1 MKLFKLSI
9 KDLKEFIIQKKM
21 IFIILFFSII
31 VSSYG
36 FFFFSALNMNSAQ
49 VMNTYTGES
58 SCFFVSGEDITY
70 QKINELLRKIQNIK
84 SNISYRVYSNV
95 EYGKKIKNIKNGE
108 EKQLYNLIIGT
119 NKIIID
125 SNDFIGREITE
136 EDRKNCTNYIMIDS
150 LSEIATSDMLIYN
163 KTINING
170 KEYKVMAIDLLNIR
184 INKYINYISD
194 NKKID
199 NINDIEIGIIPDTTF
214 LKNEYPIKGIEIITD
229 YNTTVDENNRIKALI
244 QQEFYDNNMI
254 LPTKIKNSLENINY
268 YTILYTVLMM
278 IALVN
283 ILALFRY
290 WVDQNWRKYMIYRLC
305 GANNLKIYCLIEIE
319 AILIGVLSII
329 ISIIAYYCSLPLLH
343 ILSINYIL
351 SLKEILIIT
360 AIILMLIYSNVHVIT
375 KNISKTEIRY
385 LGRR

>member
-1 MKLFKLSI
+1 MKLFELSI

-31 VSSYG
+31 VSFYG
-36 FFFFSALNMNSAQ
+36 FFFFSSLNMNSAQ
-49 VMNTYTGES
+49 LMNTYTGES

-70 QKINELLRKIQNIK
+70 QKINELLKKIQNIK
-84 SNISYRVYSNV
+84 SDISYRVYSNV
-95 EYGKKIKNIKNGE
+95 EYGKKIKNIKSGE

-194 NKKID
+194 IRS
-199 NINDIEIGIIPDTTF
+199 F
-214 LKNEYPIKGIEIITD
+214 S
-229 YNTTVDENNRIKALI
+229 I
-244 QQEFYDNNMI
+244 Q
-254 LPTKIKNSLENINY
+254 KIKSNFNYMLIRNTRNSLRIHIINY
-268 YTILYTVLMM
+268 
-278 IALVN
+278 N
-283 ILALFRY
+283 
-290 WVDQNWRKYMIYRLC
+290 
-305 GANNLKIYCLIEIE
+305 
-319 AILIGVLSII
+319 
-329 ISIIAYYCSLPLLH
+329 
-343 ILSINYIL
+343 
-351 SLKEILIIT
+351 
-360 AIILMLIYSNVHVIT
+360 
-375 KNISKTEIRY
+375 KTS
-385 LGRR
+385 

>member
-36 FFFFSALNMNSAQ
+36 FFFFSSLNMNSAQ

-95 EYGKKIKNIKNGE
+95 EYGKKIKNIKSGE

-214 LKNEYPIKGIEIITD
+214 FKNEYPIKGIEIITD

-268 YTILYTVLMM
+268 YTILYTVVMM

-290 WVDQNWRKYMIYRLC
+290 WVDQNWRKYMIYRLN
-305 GANNLKIYCLIEIE
+305 GATNRTIYNLIMLECF
-319 AILIGVLSII
+319 I
-329 ISIIAYYCSLPLLH
+329 ISSVAFIISLIIYFSTILL
-343 ILSINYIL
+343 LRALEINYIL
-351 SLKEILIIT
+351 KMNEIIILYLIIILIV
-360 AIILMLIYSNVHVIT
+360 SFNVHVIA
-375 KNISKTEIRY
+375 KKISKTEVRY
-385 LGRR
+385 LGRK

>member
-1 MKLFKLSI
+1 MKLFELSI

-36 FFFFSALNMNSAQ
+36 FFFFSSLNMNSAQ
-49 VMNTYTGES
+49 LMNTYTGES

-70 QKINELLRKIQNIK
+70 QKINELLKKIQNIK
-84 SNISYRVYSNV
+84 S
-95 EYGKKIKNIKNGE
+95 GE

-214 LKNEYPIKGIEIITD
+214 FKNEYPIKGIEIITD

-290 WVDQNWRKYMIYRLC
+290 WVDQNWRKYMIYRLN
-305 GANNLKIYCLIEIE
+305 GATNRTIYNLIMLECF
-319 AILIGVLSII
+319 I
-329 ISIIAYYCSLPLLH
+329 ISSVAFIISLIIYFSTILL
-343 ILSINYIL
+343 LRALEINYIL
-351 SLKEILIIT
+351 KMNEIIILYLIIILIV
-360 AIILMLIYSNVHVIT
+360 SFNVHVIA
-375 KNISKTEIRY
+375 KKISKTEVRY
-385 LGRR
+385 LGRK

>member
-36 FFFFSALNMNSAQ
+36 FFFFSSLNMNSAQ

-70 QKINELLRKIQNIK
+70 QKINELLKKIQNIK

-125 SNDFIGREITE
+125 SNDFIGRKITE

-150 LSEIATSDMLIYN
+150 LSEIATSDMLIYK

-194 NKKID
+194 IRS
-199 NINDIEIGIIPDTTF
+199 F
-214 LKNEYPIKGIEIITD
+214 S
-229 YNTTVDENNRIKALI
+229 I
-244 QQEFYDNNMI
+244 Q
-254 LPTKIKNSLENINY
+254 KIKSNFNYMLIRNTRNSLRIHIINY
-268 YTILYTVLMM
+268 
-278 IALVN
+278 N
-283 ILALFRY
+283 
-290 WVDQNWRKYMIYRLC
+290 
-305 GANNLKIYCLIEIE
+305 
-319 AILIGVLSII
+319 
-329 ISIIAYYCSLPLLH
+329 
-343 ILSINYIL
+343 
-351 SLKEILIIT
+351 
-360 AIILMLIYSNVHVIT
+360 
-375 KNISKTEIRY
+375 KTS
-385 LGRR
+385 

>member
-214 LKNEYPIKGIEIITD
+214 FKNEYPIKGIEIITD

>member
-1 MKLFKLSI
+1 MKLFELSI

-36 FFFFSALNMNSAQ
+36 FFFFSSLNMNSAQ
-49 VMNTYTGES
+49 LMNTYTGES

-70 QKINELLRKIQNIK
+70 QKINELLKKIQNIK

-95 EYGKKIKNIKNGE
+95 EYGKKIKNIKSGE

-214 LKNEYPIKGIEIITD
+214 FKNEYPIKGIEIITD

-290 WVDQNWRKYMIYRLC
+290 WVDQNWRKYMIYRLN
-305 GANNLKIYCLIEIE
+305 GATNRTIYNLIMLECFIISSVAFIISLIIYFSTILLLKMNEIIILYLII
-319 AILIGVLSII
+319 ILIVSF
-329 ISIIAYYCSLPLLH
+329 
-343 ILSINYIL
+343 
-351 SLKEILIIT
+351 
-360 AIILMLIYSNVHVIT
+360 NVHVIA
-375 KNISKTEIRY
+375 KKISKTEVRY
-385 LGRR
+385 LGRK

>member
-1 MKLFKLSI
+1 MKLFELSI

-36 FFFFSALNMNSAQ
+36 FFFFSSLNMNSAQ
-49 VMNTYTGES
+49 LMNTYTGES

-70 QKINELLRKIQNIK
+70 QKINELLKKIQNIK

-95 EYGKKIKNIKNGE
+95 EYGKKIKNIKSGE

-163 KTINING
+163 KTINI
-170 KEYKVMAIDLLNIR
+170 KVMAIDLLNIR

-214 LKNEYPIKGIEIITD
+214 FKNEYPIKGIEIITD

-290 WVDQNWRKYMIYRLC
+290 WVDQNWRKYMIYRLN
-305 GANNLKIYCLIEIE
+305 GATNRTIYNLIMLECF
-319 AILIGVLSII
+319 I
-329 ISIIAYYCSLPLLH
+329 ISSVAFIISLIIYFSTILL
-343 ILSINYIL
+343 LRALEINYIL
-351 SLKEILIIT
+351 KMNEIIILYLIIILIV
-360 AIILMLIYSNVHVIT
+360 SFNVHVIA
-375 KNISKTEIRY
+375 KKISKTEVRY
-385 LGRR
+385 LGRK

>member
-1 MKLFKLSI
+1 MKLFELSI

-36 FFFFSALNMNSAQ
+36 FFFFSSLNMNSAQ
-49 VMNTYTGES
+49 LMNTYTGES

-70 QKINELLRKIQNIK
+70 QKINELLKKIQNIK

-95 EYGKKIKNIKNGE
+95 EYGKKIKNIKSGE

-214 LKNEYPIKGIEIITD
+214 FKNEYPIKGIEIITD

-290 WVDQNWRKYMIYRLC
+290 WVDQN
-305 GANNLKIYCLIEIE
+305 
-319 AILIGVLSII
+319 
-329 ISIIAYYCSLPLLH
+329 
-343 ILSINYIL
+343 
-351 SLKEILIIT
+351 
-360 AIILMLIYSNVHVIT
+360 
-375 KNISKTEIRY
+375 
-385 LGRR
+385 

>member
-1 MKLFKLSI
+1 MKLFELSI

-36 FFFFSALNMNSAQ
+36 FFFFSSLNMNSAQ
-49 VMNTYTGES
+49 LMNTYTGES

-70 QKINELLRKIQNIK
+70 QKINELLKKIQNIK
-84 SNISYRVYSNV
+84 INISYRVYSNV
-95 EYGKKIKNIKNGE
+95 EYGKKIKNIKSGE

-150 LSEIATSDMLIYN
+150 LSEMLIYN

-214 LKNEYPIKGIEIITD
+214 FKNEYPIKGIEIITD

-290 WVDQNWRKYMIYRLC
+290 WVDQNWRKYMIYRLN
-305 GANNLKIYCLIEIE
+305 GATNRTIYNLIMLECF
-319 AILIGVLSII
+319 I
-329 ISIIAYYCSLPLLH
+329 ISSVAFIISLIIYFSTILL
-343 ILSINYIL
+343 LRALEINYIL
-351 SLKEILIIT
+351 KMNEIIILYLIIILIV
-360 AIILMLIYSNVHVIT
+360 SFNVHVIA
-375 KNISKTEIRY
+375 KKISKTEVRY
-385 LGRR
+385 LGRK

>member
-1 MKLFKLSI
+1 MKLFELSI

-36 FFFFSALNMNSAQ
+36 FFFFSSLNMNSAQ
-49 VMNTYTGES
+49 LMNTYTGES

-70 QKINELLRKIQNIK
+70 QKINELLKKIQNIK

-95 EYGKKIKNIKNGE
+95 EYGKKIKNIKSGE

-170 KEYKVMAIDLLNIR
+170 KR
-184 INKYINYISD
+184 
-194 NKKID
+194 
-199 NINDIEIGIIPDTTF
+199 
-214 LKNEYPIKGIEIITD
+214 
-229 YNTTVDENNRIKALI
+229 
-244 QQEFYDNNMI
+244 
-254 LPTKIKNSLENINY
+254 
-268 YTILYTVLMM
+268 
-278 IALVN
+278 
-283 ILALFRY
+283 
-290 WVDQNWRKYMIYRLC
+290 
-305 GANNLKIYCLIEIE
+305 
-319 AILIGVLSII
+319 
-329 ISIIAYYCSLPLLH
+329 
-343 ILSINYIL
+343 
-351 SLKEILIIT
+351 
-360 AIILMLIYSNVHVIT
+360 
-375 KNISKTEIRY
+375 
-385 LGRR
+385 

>member
-1 MKLFKLSI
+1 MKLFELSI

-36 FFFFSALNMNSAQ
+36 FFFFSSLNMNSAQ
-49 VMNTYTGES
+49 LMNTYTGES

-70 QKINELLRKIQNIK
+70 QKINELLKKIQNIK
-84 SNISYRVYSNV
+84 SDISYRVYSNV
-95 EYGKKIKNIKNGE
+95 EYGKKIKNIKSGE

-199 NINDIEIGIIPDTTF
+199 NINDIERFKNYDILVDREDAVPLMDGEFFICDVLDADVYDQNDEHIGILDDVLETPANDVFVVKKDDGGELLIPVVSDFVYDVDTENRKVKVRTF
-214 LKNEYPIKGIEIITD
+214 EM
-229 YNTTVDENNRIKALI
+229 V
-244 QQEFYDNNMI
+244 
-254 LPTKIKNSLENINY
+254 
-268 YTILYTVLMM
+268 
-278 IALVN
+278 
-283 ILALFRY
+283 
-290 WVDQNWRKYMIYRLC
+290 
-305 GANNLKIYCLIEIE
+305 E
-319 AILIGVLSII
+319 ADDSD
-329 ISIIAYYCSLPLLH
+329 H
-343 ILSINYIL
+343 
-351 SLKEILIIT
+351 
-360 AIILMLIYSNVHVIT
+360 
-375 KNISKTEIRY
+375 KTE
-385 LGRR
+385 